1 MMTLGLRLAL
11 LAGLWMGV
19 AGCALGPRAM
29 ESGRLRYNE
38 AVKKTTEQQLLLN
51 IVRLRY
57 GDSPSSLS
65 VTTIA
70 DQRELNASVG
80 ATPFFTSAAAG
91 DLGGYRSTILPQAM
105 LGGAERP
112 TFSYTPNDDQDFARR
127 LFTPISIEGMAY
139 LVRTT
144 WPISTVFRLGLENL
158 NWVENAE
165 TASGPTPVQ
174 PPVYAEFRSG
184 LEALQRLQDRGLVD
198 IVHEERTEKR
208 TDALPSETVSATA
221 AVDAVR
227 AGYEYRTDAQGQWI
241 VVEKKRVPVLR
252 IGPTPGD
259 DPDVQEF
266 CRVFH
271 LDPQLR
277 KYDLTTESLDPFLEG
292 IPAGGV
298 DVLDLETRS
307 LLQILFFAGHATE
320 IPPEHIA
327 CGIVRTTQGGPASDF
342 DWQEVLGGLLRIQSA
357 AGRHPPACAHVAVR
371 YQDYWF
377 YIDERDHDSKAT
389 FALLMELSQL
399 ELGSGQGTA
408 PLLTIP
414 LGGGR

>member
-1 MMTLGLRLAL
+1 ML
-11 LAGLWMGV
+11 LVLWGV
-19 AGCALGPRAM
+19 AGGCALGPRAM

-65 VTTIA
+65 ISTIA
-70 DQRELNASVG
+70 DQRELSANLG
-80 ATPFFTSAAAG
+80 ATPFFAAAG
-91 DLGGYRSTILPQAM
+91 AGDWGTYRGTVLPQAM
-105 LGGAERP
+105 LAGAERP
-112 TFSYTPNDDQDFARR
+112 TFSYTPNDDQEFARR
-127 LFTPISIEGMAY
+127 LFTPLSIEGMAY

-174 PPVYAEFRSG
+174 PPVYAEFRAG
-184 LEALQRLQDRGLVD
+184 VEALQRLQDRGLVD
-198 IVHEERTEKR
+198 IVHEEQEERR
-208 TDALPSETVSATA
+208 TDALPAETASATA

-227 AGYEYRTDAQGQWI
+227 AGFEYRTDERGRWSVI
-241 VVEKKRVPVLR
+241 EKQRIPVLR
-252 IGPTPGD
+252 VGPTPPD
-259 DPDVQEF
+259 DPDVLEF
-266 CRVFH
+266 CQAFR
-271 LDPQLR
+271 LDPALR
-277 KYDLTTESLDPFLEG
+277 RYPLTTEKLDPFLEG
-292 IPAGGV
+292 APATGV

-307 LLQILFFAGHATE
+307 LLQILFFAAHAVE
-320 IPPEHIA
+320 VPPEHVA
-327 CGIVRTTQGGPASDF
+327 CGLVRTTSGGPERDF
-342 DWQEVLGGLLRIQSA
+342 DWQEVLGGLLRIEST
-357 AGRHPPACAHVAVR
+357 AGRHPPACAHVAVQ
-371 YQDYWF
+371 YQGYWF
-377 YIDERDHDSKAT
+377 SIDERDHDSKAT

-399 ELGSGQGTA
+399 ELGSGQGPA